1 MTYPA
6 ERTGLA
12 VLALFALMFISTS
25 LTDATNSVTPG
36 EFIEDPPTL
45 KCLGFAWEIEGDDNR
60 NAAADVEYREVGLEE
75 WHEAQPF
82 LRVGGYR
89 SGRTSDWL
97 DVKNRDMLAGS
108 ILDLKEDT
116 AYEVRIAMHDPDGVG
131 GDPVRT
137 TTVRTR
143 GEPQEAEGGNVYH
156 VFPPGKRPRWPQ
168 NEFGN
173 LYKAY
178 YGGLGN
184 LGDFNMVWERIVQPG
199 DTILVH
205 AGVYKADLDYYVDKL
220 GLVPD
225 GTYWLTA
232 RGTREK
238 PITIK
243 AAGDGEVVFDGAG
256 AEVLFNMMAADYHII
271 EGITFRNCGY
281 AIFAGQRH
289 VTGGKGLTVR
299 NCRFENVRD
308 GIYTL
313 WNGAEDF
320 YIADNVFIGRN
331 SREGLTG
338 WGGPAEGR
346 LKSNTAITLQ
356 GTGHVV
362 CRNAIGY
369 FWQAY
374 HMGTAFQGWDRGGIA
389 CDIYNNDMHMLI
401 DDGVEVDG
409 CVRNVRVF
417 RNRIVDAGSPLS
429 AQPVYGG
436 PAYFIR
442 NVAYNGR
449 TSLKFHEAWPSG
461 LLVYHNTMIANKAIP
476 RGTYTNAHFRNNL
489 FLSPANASNTM
500 AFPSDG
506 NGVTTDYNGYE
517 PETVFKITE
526 IDGFAPIM
534 DRSRNPYWPLKN
546 YPGNEANTKFMSLP
560 EFRGATGHEQHG
572 ILVDC
577 GVFRN
582 LQPPEPA
589 RWNAPATVHAP
600 SSLDF
605 ALNPDGAAVD
615 AGITLA
621 NVNGDFTG
629 RAPDLG
635 AYEVGRP
642 VPRYGPAYLDGEDF
656 DFQTD
661 TKAADTAREE
671 ALPPTMIA
679 ENGRLLVEAEDCRFT
694 NYAVEKAPGYSGEK
708 LAVFARKAATQKGS
722 LEFQAEAEPGDYAV
736 SVTYC
741 DEKDGVCTY
750 TLSVDGQ
757 TVAQWD
763 GDGRDGGPGKEAKS
777 KTVKIISGV
786 SLGEASTIQL
796 DVANRYGREYGRVD
810 CLRFARQ

>member
-1 MTYPA
+1 MDPA
-6 ERTGLA
+6 EA
-12 VLALFALMFISTS
+12 A
-25 LTDATNSVTPG
+25 DSVTPG
-36 EFIEDPPTL
+36 EFILDPPTL
-45 KCLGFAWEIEGDDNR
+45 RCLGFAWEIEGDDNR
-60 NAAADVEYREVGLEE
+60 NSTADVEYREKGLEE
-75 WHEAQPF
+75 WHEARPL

-108 ILDLKEDT
+108 ILDLEEDT
-116 AYEVRIAMHDPDGVG
+116 AYEVRITMRDSDGVTD
-131 GDPVRT
+131 DPIRT
-137 TTVRTR
+137 ATVRTR
-143 GEPQEAEGGNVYH
+143 AEPQEAEDGNVYH
-156 VFPPGKRPRWPQ
+156 LMPPGTRARWPQ

-205 AGVYKADLDYYVDKL
+205 AGTYKADLDHYTDRM

-232 RGTREK
+232 KGTEER

-281 AIFAGQRH
+281 AIFAGQQR
-289 VTGGKGLTVR
+289 VTGCKGLTVR

-320 YIADNVFIGRN
+320 YIADNVFFGRN
-331 SREGLTG
+331 SRDGLTG

-417 RNRIVDAGSPLS
+417 RNRIVDSGSPIS

-436 PAYFIR
+436 PAYFFR
-442 NVAYNGR
+442 NLTYNAR
-449 TSLKFHEAWPSG
+449 CSLKFHEAWPSG
-461 LLVYHNTMIANKAIP
+461 LLVYQNTMVGGNTLP

-489 FLSPANASNTM
+489 FLRSRDGYPVA
-500 AFPSDG
+500 AFPSAG
-506 NGVTTDYNGYE
+506 NGVTADYNGY
-517 PETVFKITE
+517 TSQTIFKITE

-534 DRSRNPYWPLKN
+534 DKSQDPYWPLKK
-546 YPGNEANTKFMSLP
+546 YPGQEANTEYASLA
-560 EFRGATGHEQHG
+560 EFREATGHEQHG
-572 ILVDC
+572 IVVDY
-577 GVFRN
+577 GVFQN
-582 LQPPEPA
+582 LQPPERP
-589 RWNAPATVHAP
+589 RWNTPAAVHPP
-600 SSLDF
+600 SSLNF

-615 AGITLA
+615 AGMTLA
-621 NVNGDFTG
+621 NVNEEFTSH
-629 RAPDLG
+629 APDLG

-642 VPRYGPAYLDGEDF
+642 VPHYGPAYLDGQDF
-656 DFQTD
+656 DFQAAAEGTD
-661 TKAADTAREE
+661 AAKEE
-671 ALPPTMIA
+671 PPPPTMTA
-679 ENGRLLVEAEDCRFT
+679 ENGRLLVEAEDCRLT
-694 NYAVEKAPGYSGEK
+694 SYAVEKAPGYSGDG
-708 LAVFARKAATQKGS
+708 LAVFAGRAATQKGS
-722 LEFQAEAEPGDYAV
+722 LEFRAKVEPGDYAV
-736 SVTYC
+736 SITYC
-741 DEKDGVCTY
+741 DEMDGVCAY
-750 TLSVDGQ
+750 TLCVDGE

-763 GDGRDGGPGKEAKS
+763 GDGRDGGPGKEPES
-777 KTVKIISGV
+777 KTVETFSGITLAKEPAV
-786 SLGEASTIQL
+786 RL
-796 DVANRYGREYGRVD
+796 DVVKKFGKEYGRVD
-810 CLRFARQ
+810 CLEFIRE